1 MQGAPLSL
9 AAVQRIFPSTISNM
23 GAVMAATPA
32 CLPRLATRAPVLGL
46 AIALGAC
53 SYMPEAPDIGLSRMF
68 PTFLPPTSVMTS
80 DALTVQR
87 VRGGNPPV
95 EPLLPES
102 GNVWPAVEAPRP
114 TLLGNADE
122 AMRNIPAYSPALV
135 QGAPPA
141 RSPVPTPGVTEP
153 RSPVG
158 DVSPPAR
165 RTVSPAP
172 PVRPANLSGPANTG
186 PIGGGAVI
194 RDGNVETWI
203 GPDGR
208 TNTRIVTP

>member
-1 MQGAPLSL
+1 
-9 AAVQRIFPSTISNM
+9 
-23 GAVMAATPA
+23 MAATSA
-32 CLPRLATRAPVLGL
+32 RLPSFAKRAPVLAL
-46 AIALGAC
+46 ALSLGAC
-53 SYMPEAPDIGLSRMF
+53 SYMPEMPDIGMSSLF
-68 PTFLPPTSVMTS
+68 PTFMPPTSVMTS

-87 VRGGNPPV
+87 VRGANPEV

-114 TLLGNADE
+114 TLLGSADE
-122 AMRNIPAYSPALV
+122 AMRNIPTYSPELV
-135 QGAPPA
+135 QGAPAA
-141 RSPVPTPGVTEP
+141 RSPVPTPGVTQP

-172 PVRPANLSGPANTG
+172 AVRPANLSGPASS
-186 PIGGGAVI
+186 IVGGGAVI